1 MVLNRDNVLWEKK
14 MALVSIEMVLAELKR
29 YLKVCPKGG
38 GMELM
43 SYKRNRTIAVIKS
56 SEDSLRIIEKGYI
69 VEETTVKSAQL
80 EKKLKKLMKREF
92 PRSRKIR
99 LHKFNHEDEL
109 ERIHQKI

>member
-1 MVLNRDNVLWEKK
+1 
-14 MALVSIEMVLAELKR
+14 MALVNKDMVLTELKR
-29 YLKVCPKGG
+29 FLKICPVDG

-56 SEDSLRIIEKGYI
+56 EEDTLRIVEKGYM
-69 VEETTVKSAQL
+69 VEETTIKQAVL
-80 EKKLKKLMKREF
+80 EKNLKKLMKREF

-99 LHKFNHEDEL
+99 LHKFGHVDEL